1 MYAAMGG
8 QGSMVQWVR
17 QNPPL
22 GNEDY
27 IHFTR
32 KGAARMGGMLY
43 ETLMLYYDYY
53 RLTNYE

>member
-8 QGSMVQWVR
+8 QGSMVQWVM

-22 GNEDY
+22 ANEDY

-32 KGAARMGGMLY
+32 KGAARIGGMLY

-53 RLTNYE
+53 RLKDYE